1 MSTLSIPI
9 IAQPIS
15 LIERIECKRCKAPL
29 GKESRDSGYHFCH
42 KCRICT
48 VCNNSV
54 SPSESASA
62 LTDSETI
69 HVRCM
74 ARPPFHS
81 ENNEVTPEQL
91 EYLNMYRLMMV
102 PDIALSEQ
110 SNSQIA
116 CNTFNQ
122 WVTRVEPTAD
132 VMVLFLTKL
141 ESVLAECH
149 RVMATSKI
157 KGKIQITARDAKKYK
172 EALDERAAPTTPK
185 LHNKEVKKSS
195 NKLEHAKSLLA
206 ELNETGVGAQTV
218 DETNDFMASI
228 MAKAKAKLE
237 SK

>member
-1 MSTLSIPI
+1 MTSTTV
-9 IAQPIS
+9 IANPIS

-29 GKESRDSGYHFCH
+29 GKESRDQGYHFCH

-48 VCNNSV
+48 VCNHAV

-62 LTDSETI
+62 LTDTETMCI
-69 HVRCM
+69 RCM
-74 ARPPFHS
+74 PSPPFHS
-81 ENNEVTPEQL
+81 ENNEVTPEHL

-102 PDIALSEQ
+102 PDIELSEQ

-122 WVTRVEPTAD
+122 WITRVEPTAD
-132 VMVLFLTKL
+132 VMVLMLTKL

-157 KGKIQITARDAKKYK
+157 KGKIQITARDAKKYNEALQEREQPTAPKAVNK
-172 EALDERAAPTTPK
+172 EA
-185 LHNKEVKKSS
+185 KKSS
-195 NKLEHAKSLLA
+195 NKLERAKNLLA
-206 ELNETGVGAQTV
+206 ELNGTGVGAQTV

-228 MAKAKAKLE
+228 MAKAKAKME
-237 SK
+237 QK

>member
-1 MSTLSIPI
+1 MTL
-9 IAQPIS
+9 AQPIN
-15 LIERIECKRCKAPL
+15 LVERIECKRCKSPL

-42 KCRICT
+42 KCRICS
-48 VCNNSV
+48 VCNHAV

-62 LTDSETI
+62 LTDTETMC
-69 HVRCM
+69 VRCM
-74 ARPPFHS
+74 PKPPFHS
-81 ENNEVTPEQL
+81 ENNEVSSEHL

-102 PDIALSEQ
+102 PDIELSEQ

-122 WVTRVEPTAD
+122 WVERAAPTAD

-172 EALDERAAPTTPK
+172 EALDERAAPSTPK
-185 LHNKEVKKSS
+185 TVTKIEKKSS
-195 NKLEHAKSLLA
+195 NKLERAKSLLA
-206 ELNETGVGAQTV
+206 EMSNTGIGSQTT

-228 MAKAKAKLE
+228 MARAKAKLE
-237 SK
+237 SKE